1 MAVQPLGVDKFYFKD
16 GDLIARV
23 EFGVDYRNP
32 VDSEDEY
39 MSAENVTEETLD
51 LKATAPD
58 FERGS
63 LGEVFAV
70 EGVFPD

>member
-1 MAVQPLGVDKFYFKD
+1 
-16 GDLIARV
+16 
-23 EFGVDYRNP
+23 
-32 VDSEDEY
+32 
-39 MSAENVTEETLD
+39 MSAEKVTEETLD

-70 EGVFPD
+70 EGVFLD